1 MKGIVRLKLNQIGR
15 RLRESHDMS
24 FVFDS
29 SVVDRITDR
38 CTEIDT
44 GARNIDFIIDRSVL
58 PDVSKAL
65 LVKMADQQ
73 VPATL
78 TLGMNDKGDFTY
90 AFA

>member
-1 MKGIVRLKLNQIGR
+1 M
-15 RLRESHDMS
+15 
-24 FVFDS
+24 
-29 SVVDRITDR
+29 VDRIADR

-65 LVKMADQQ
+65 LVKMAEQQ

-78 TLGMNDKGDFTY
+78 TLGMNEKGDFTY
-90 AFA
+90 AFT